1 MQKIWLYLKNK
12 PGLTVFLLALAIRLL
27 ALWAAPE
34 SWQTPLK
41 KDALLYHSLAVSL
54 SSGNG
59 LVHDGN
65 FALVSPLYPLFLSGI
80 YQLFGLDRFCV
91 LLAQCLLGALLVLY
105 VYRIGAAA
113 FSPEVARTGALV
125 AAVYWPLVAIG
136 LKISSEALF
145 IPMLAAAVY
154 YTILAF
160 QRRLAGWAIAGAVL
174 LGLASLT
181 RTAAFYFPA
190 IVIIY
195 CAFAYRSQKD
205 KRLLVN
211 TVLYVVIF
219 FITLFPW
226 ALRNHAR
233 LGHFIFTSTNS
244 GMVLSSGNMPR
255 QGKIFGF
262 NWRKKWLEPSKRHI
276 LDLPEIQRDR
286 ALKKMAVDHLRKHP
300 ERIPRLLL
308 LKTMYFFSLFDWE
321 VLGHENGVFNPWF
334 FWVLLFAML
343 GLFNLKWKQDHF
355 LPAGAIIYLFALSLV
370 AYASSRLRLPVD
382 PFFILFASAGWLAAE
397 KRLGSR
403 WKALIL
409 LFVVLVSSAAGYIYS
424 DLVKESCRSILVL
437 AGIW

>member
-1 MQKIWLYLKNK
+1 MQKIWLYLKNN
-12 PGLTVFLLALAIRLL
+12 PGLTIFILALVIRLL
-27 ALWAAPE
+27 ALWADPAA
-34 SWQTPLK
+34 WQTPLK

-54 SSGNG
+54 GSGNG
-59 LVHDGN
+59 LEHDGN
-65 FALVSPLYPLFLSGI
+65 LALVSPLYPVFLAGV
-80 YQLFGLDRFCV
+80 YQLFGSDRFYV

-105 VYRIGAAA
+105 VYRIGAVA
-113 FSPEVARTGALV
+113 FSPGVAKIGALV
-125 AAVYWPLVAIG
+125 ATVYWPLIAIG

-145 IPMLAAAVY
+145 IPLLAAAVY

-160 QRRLAGWAIAGAVL
+160 QRKQAGWAIAGAAL

-181 RTAAFYFPA
+181 RTVAFFFPA
-190 IVIIY
+190 VVAVY
-195 CAFAYRSQKD
+195 GALAYHSQKD

-211 TVLYVVIF
+211 IVLYIVIF

-244 GMVLSSGNMPR
+244 GMVLSSGNMPL

-262 NWRKKWLEPSKRHI
+262 NWRKKWLEPSQRHI
-276 LDLPEIQRDR
+276 LDLPELEKDS

-300 ERIPRLLL
+300 EKIPRLLL

-321 VLGHENGVFNPWF
+321 VLGREDGIFNPWF
-334 FWVLLFAML
+334 FWVLLFAIF
-343 GLFNLKWKQDHF
+343 GLFNLKWKQEHF
-355 LPAGAIIYLFALSLV
+355 LPAGLISYFLALSLV

-397 KRLGSR
+397 KQLESR
-403 WKALIL
+403 RKTVIL
-409 LFVVLVSSAAGYIYS
+409 FSFVLVSSAAGYIYS
-424 DLVKESCRSILVL
+424 DLVKESCRSVLAL